1 MDEAVYDKEK
11 NNRLLF
17 QKHLFKEHLSGASQ
31 TLKTII
37 PLKPMAAA
45 HSMKELEL
53 TIAYNKSD
61 TTFGWNGFNNAL
73 TVYYLSQD
81 EEFVSREHSFPL
93 VEEMSPSV
101 SLALVQ
107 TKFLGIPYTGIKHFL
122 KIFLNNIQRAIQQ

>member
-1 MDEAVYDKEK
+1 
-11 NNRLLF
+11 
-17 QKHLFKEHLSGASQ
+17 
-31 TLKTII
+31 
-37 PLKPMAAA
+37 MAAA

-107 TKFLGIPYTGIKHFL
+107 TKFLGIPYTGIKHFFE
-122 KIFLNNIQRAIQQ
+122 IF

>member
-1 MDEAVYDKEK
+1 MY
-11 NNRLLF
+11 
-17 QKHLFKEHLSGASQ
+17 KEHLSGASQ

-107 TKFLGIPYTGIKHFL
+107 TKFLGMPYTGIKYFFKVFINDIQHA
-122 KIFLNNIQRAIQQ
+122 IQRWTTRKEDANYMR

>member
-1 MDEAVYDKEK
+1 
-11 NNRLLF
+11 
-17 QKHLFKEHLSGASQ
+17 
-31 TLKTII
+31 
-37 PLKPMAAA
+37 MAAA

-107 TKFLGIPYTGIKHFL
+107 TKFLGMPYTGIKYFFKVFINDIQHA
-122 KIFLNNIQRAIQQ
+122 IQR

>member
-1 MDEAVYDKEK
+1 
-11 NNRLLF
+11 
-17 QKHLFKEHLSGASQ
+17 
-31 TLKTII
+31 
-37 PLKPMAAA
+37 MAAA

-107 TKFLGIPYTGIKHFL
+107 TKFLGIPYTGFKQFL
-122 KIFLNNIQRAIQQ
+122 KIVLNNIQHAIQQ